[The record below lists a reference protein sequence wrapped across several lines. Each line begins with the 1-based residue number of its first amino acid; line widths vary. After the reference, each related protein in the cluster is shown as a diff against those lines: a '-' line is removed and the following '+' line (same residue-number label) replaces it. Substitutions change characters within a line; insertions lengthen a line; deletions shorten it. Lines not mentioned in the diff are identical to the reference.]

1 MPDKKCVS
9 GCKGLDVEICEKAP
23 RCSYANGERRQY
35 CRLARTYKMNKRD
48 CTVRRKTSKKQKAD
62 VIHKFMKNTKSKRRS
77 EFLKA
82 VCDDSGICIAL
93 GTNRKKIIEFFD
105 GFVNFENV
113 KPPIE
118 AIGKPSS
125 NGFVKSITYEK
136 NGYISEAVLKSSVKT
151 GADNLGYEYLVGL
164 FLNEKCKLFPCFL
177 ETYGL
182 FYYKTPE
189 QWKHAMETKTITTNV
204 LKDSLE
210 RQTNELDFKRM
221 CNSAKYGAILIQH
234 LSGVKT
240 IGDMIMKADRA
251 TSINFYITEMLP
263 VLYQVYFPLS
273 QMSKEFTHYDLHQ
286 DNVLLYE
293 PASGKYIQYHYHQLD
308 GRVVE
313 FKSPYIAKVID
324 YGRSYFESDKMN
336 SFDVLKELCKEP
348 DCQDKYYKKSTCGQS
363 YGFQYMN
370 TASKLK
376 DSYYICSAIYN
387 PSHDLRLMSILG
399 NRMKELNIKLRKNNT
414 HDRIHEMLEG
424 MFGSVV
430 YGAGLTAKQK
440 KQYYVY
446 GTKANPKS
454 GITSKDTTIN
464 NVSDAEEVLRD
475 CLDYAAPWNDVAHS
489 HMEKLGDIHVYS
501 DGTPMKYVP
510 AA

>member
-1 MPDKKCVS
+1 MPDKRCVS
-9 GCKGLDVEICEKAP
+9 GCKGLDADICDKAP
-23 RCSYANGERRQY
+23 RCSYANGERRQF
-35 CRLARTYKMNKRD
+35 CRLARTHKMNKRD
-48 CTVRRKTSKKQKAD
+48 CTVRRKTSKNQKAD
-62 VIHKFMKNTKSKRRS
+62 TIHKFMKQTKTKRRL

-82 VCDDSGICIAL
+82 VCDDSGVCIAL
-93 GTNRKKIIEFFD
+93 GTNREKIIDFFD

-113 KPPIE
+113 NPPIK
-118 AIGKPSS
+118 AIGKPSA
-125 NGFVKSITYEK
+125 NGFVKSIEYEK
-136 NGYISEAVLKSSVKT
+136 NGYKSEAVLKSSVKT
-151 GADNLGYEYLVGL
+151 NADNLAYEYLVGL
-164 FLNEKCKLFPCFL
+164 FLNEKCKQYPCFV

-189 QWKHAMETKTITTNV
+189 QWRHAMETHTITTNV

-210 RQTNELDFKRM
+210 KQDNELDFKRM

-293 PASGKYIQYHYHQLD
+293 PVAGKYIQYHYHHSD
-308 GRVVE
+308 GSVVE
-313 FKSPYIAKVID
+313 FKSPYIAKAID

-336 SFDVLKELCKEP
+336 SPDILKKICKEP
-348 DCQDKYYKKSTCGQS
+348 ECDDKYNKKSKCGSS

-370 TASKLK
+370 TGGQLNNA
-376 DSYYICSAIYN
+376 YYICSAINN

-399 NRMKELNIKLRKNNT
+399 RRLKELNIKLKNQT
-414 HDRIHEMLEG
+414 HAGIHGMLEY
-424 MFGSVV
+424 MFENTV
-430 YGAGLTAKQK
+430 YGAGLTVEQN
-440 KQYYVY
+440 KQYYIY

-454 GITSKDTTIN
+454 GITSKDTKVN
-464 NVSDAEEVLRD
+464 NVNDAEAVVRD
-475 CLDYAAPWNDVAHS
+475 CLDFSAHWNETAHS
-489 HMEKLGDIHVYS
+489 QMEKLGDIHVYS
-501 DGTPMKYVP
+501 DGRPMKYV
-510 AA
+510 AAA